1 MCVPSLISLYH
12 LQVRHDKN
20 GNKFI
25 VGKEHGWQALSV
37 LGRYNHHFKPE
48 AAQDHARSGTA
59 Q

>member
-1 MCVPSLISLYH
+1 
-12 LQVRHDKN
+12 
-20 GNKFI
+20 
-25 VGKEHGWQALSV
+25 V